1 MLCQQRYATA
11 FFHLHQSRINSTN
24 SQPPMKNNKAH
35 QSFVRHTVPS
45 RLGRTSNRS
54 FPILAF
60 IAVFAGCLLAG
71 NGAHAATPVLRFSFE
86 EALDTINTTS
96 TNTQSAAVVLT
107 NFDATGAATTN
118 LHGAAGS
125 GVLGQINNSR
135 AVCQTNASYA
145 TSGGVNGPG
154 SYVANSSTLAST
166 LGGTVTKFTVTEWFN
181 GTVVP
186 PVNAFL
192 GRGFVLGTGAAN
204 TDINAANTIGMKW
217 QQPYQWNVSI
227 GTDNPTATAIF
238 PNNLPINKWLFMA
251 IVYDGTNV
259 MIYQGS
265 DTASANLISTTPAA
279 LATHTTSLG
288 ASAGLYIG
296 NRNTHQRAYVGW
308 IDEFRFYTNAS
319 SASAVEAIRQ
329 ETSPLPTITGVYP
342 DNAKLMQATNRLAF
356 NVGSPTAVNI
366 TNVSVVLNGVD
377 VSSQLQY
384 VTNGTTGT
392 STNLSVTYNGL
403 QTNTV
408 YAVVITVADANGTG
422 NTYSGT
428 FDTFNPANFVW
439 EAEEFDFSSGHY
451 IDNPDYTSSGTS
463 TSYFGRDSVD
473 SVDTVKGSGTGVNV
487 SDYRAG
493 AADTTRTQT
502 PASTDV
508 PRQRFLD
515 LAAIDPAVVDHVVG
529 NWSSA
534 EWQNYTKTFPAG
546 NYNIYGRISSS
557 SSSRLRLAHITSGW
571 GTTSQTFTN
580 LGNFNATGSS
590 ALSYKWVPLNNSIG
604 IPVTVNLSG
613 TNTVRVTSGGGANAN
628 FYMLV
633 PVNTNLPTISDAY
646 PNGEV
651 LFQPTN
657 KLVFTASS
665 TVTTISTG
673 NITMTLNGSNV
684 TSSLVFSGTPSSR
697 NVSYTGLLLNQTYSA
712 VINVTDDNGNSVQ
725 AAFTFDTWNP
735 VFQVE
740 AEDFD
745 FSSGLYIDNPVPTT
759 GAAGNSY
766 FGRVGTMLIDES
778 NNGGAAPYAGAN
790 PANYRNTDIIATTP
804 ITDSARQQFLT
815 ANASDYNVG
824 FLGSYFWENY
834 TKTWPTGTFN
844 VYGRFASGA
853 ISPATQ
859 HMGFDKITR
868 GWGTTNQ
875 FLQSIGT
882 FNIPSSGGWSSYL
895 YVPLLDQFG
904 NYANVTVGGTNTFRA
919 TFGRSF
925 GVNYGGDAANGAVN
939 INFYMLVAA
948 RTDLA
953 RIDNVYPDGSVPMQI
968 TNTLSFVASSPNGI
982 NTGNIKVTLNGVNIS
997 SNLVFSGSSGSWNVS
1012 YPGLVP
1018 GSSYTAVII
1027 MTDNNNQSRTNTVNF
1042 DTVNPNNFTWEAE
1055 DFDFDPTLSPVPNG
1069 SGKRYIDNP
1078 AHTIS
1083 AATNSYFGQESA
1095 SGIDVA
1101 TIFAAITTGTYLYR
1115 PFDIVPTEVTS
1126 DGLRPTYLA
1135 AQLLATNSWIVDYD
1149 VYIWTNNGF
1158 INYTRTYPTG
1168 NFHIFARMSGGNG
1181 AFRIQC
1187 GQVTN
1192 GWGTTTQSNQ
1202 YLGTFSGTGANFNTW
1217 QYVPLVNTNTSLPVT
1232 LSLGGTNTFQMV
1244 GDGQEHVNFFMLEVA
1259 NPVTLTASI
1268 SGTNILLSFP
1278 TQTGF
1283 NYSLSYK
1290 NNLTDPSWTPL
1301 GSSVTGNGMIQTMS
1315 DGISVN
1321 HRFYRLTIQ

>member
-1 MLCQQRYATA
+1 
-11 FFHLHQSRINSTN
+11 
-24 SQPPMKNNKAH
+24 MKNNKVH

-45 RLGRTSNRS
+45 RLSRTNMS

-60 IAVFAGCLLAG
+60 IAVFAGWLLSG
-71 NGAHAATPVLRFSFE
+71 NVAHAATPVLRFSFE

-107 NFDATGAATTN
+107 NFNAAGAATTN

-125 GVLGQINNSR
+125 GVLGQINNNR
-135 AVCQTNASYA
+135 ALCQTNATYVA
-145 TSGGVNGPG
+145 SGGVNGPG
-154 SYVANSSTLAST
+154 AYVANSSTLAST
-166 LGGTVTKFTVTEWFN
+166 LGGTVTSFTVTEWFN
-181 GTVVP
+181 GTVLP
-186 PVNAFL
+186 PVNALL

-204 TDINAANTIGMKW
+204 TDVNAALTIGMKW
-217 QQPYQWNVSI
+217 QQPNQWNVSI
-227 GTDNPTATAIF
+227 GNENPTATAIF

-279 LATHTTSLG
+279 LATHTINLG
-288 ASAGLYIG
+288 SSAGLYIG
-296 NRNTHQRAYVGW
+296 NCKTIHQRAYVGW

-319 SASAVEAIRQ
+319 SAKAVEGIRQ
-329 ETSPLPTITGVYP
+329 ESSPLPSITGVYP
-342 DNAKLMQATNRLAF
+342 DGITKLMQATNRLVF
-356 NVGSPTAVNI
+356 NVSSPTAVNI

-403 QTNTV
+403 QTNID

-428 FDTFNPANFVW
+428 FDTFDPANFVW
-439 EAEEFDFSSGHY
+439 EAEEFDFNSGQY
-451 IDNPDYTSSGTS
+451 IDNPDYTSYGTNS
-463 TSYFGRDSVD
+463 SYFGQDSVD
-473 SVDTVKGSGTGVNV
+473 SVDTVKGAGTGANI

-515 LAAIDPAVVDHVVG
+515 LATNDVNVVDHVVG

-546 NYNIYGRISSS
+546 NYNVYGRISSS

-571 GTTSQTFTN
+571 GTTSQTLTN
-580 LGNFNATGSS
+580 LGTFTVTGSS
-590 ALSYKWVPLNNSIG
+590 VLGYKWVPLNNSIG
-604 IPVTVNLSG
+604 IPVAVNLSG

-651 LFQPTN
+651 LFQHTN

-673 NITMTLNGSNV
+673 NITMTLNGTNV
-684 TSSLVFSGTPSSR
+684 TSSLVFSGGPSTW
-697 NVSYTGLLLNQTYSA
+697 NVSYTGLLLNQAYSA
-712 VINVTDDNGNSVQ
+712 VINVTDANGKAVQ

-745 FSSGLYIDNPVPTT
+745 FSSGQYIDNPVPTT
-759 GAAGNSY
+759 GPAGNSY
-766 FGRVGTMLIDES
+766 FGQVGTMLIDES
-778 NNGGAAPYAGAN
+778 NNGGTGTPAGQN
-790 PANYRNTDIIATTP
+790 PANYRNADVIATTP

-824 FLGSYFWENY
+824 FLGPYFWQNY

-844 VYGRFASGA
+844 VYGRIASGA
-853 ISPATQ
+853 VSPATQ

-868 GWGTTNQ
+868 GWGTVNQ
-875 FLQSIGT
+875 FIEHIGT

-904 NYANVTVGGTNTFRA
+904 NYANVTLGGTNTFRA
-919 TFGRSF
+919 TFARSF
-925 GVNYGGDAANGAVN
+925 GVSYGGDAANGAVN

-953 RIDNVYPDGSVPMQI
+953 RIDNIYPDGSLPMQI
-968 TNTLSFVASSPNGI
+968 TNTFSFVASSPNGI
-982 NTGNIKVTLNGVNIS
+982 NTGSVHVMLNGVNIS

-1012 YPGLVP
+1012 YPGLLT
-1018 GSSYTAVII
+1018 GSTYTAVIT

-1042 DTVNPNNFTWEAE
+1042 DTFNPNNFTWEAE
-1055 DFDFDPTLSPVPNG
+1055 DFDFDPNQSPVPNG
-1069 SGKRYIDNP
+1069 SGNRYIDNP
-1078 AHTIS
+1078 APTSS
-1083 AATNSYFGQESA
+1083 AATNSYFDQKSA
-1095 SGIDVA
+1095 LAIDVA
-1101 TIFAAITTGTYLYR
+1101 AIFGDITTGTYLYR
-1115 PFDIVPTEVTS
+1115 PRDYVATEVTS
-1126 DGLRPTYLA
+1126 DGLQPKYAT
-1135 AQLLATNSWIVDYD
+1135 AQQLQNNPYIVDMQ
-1149 VYIWTNNGF
+1149 I
-1158 INYTRTYPTG
+1158 
-1168 NFHIFARMSGGNG
+1168 
-1181 AFRIQC
+1181 
-1187 GQVTN
+1187 
-1192 GWGTTTQSNQ
+1192 
-1202 YLGTFSGTGANFNTW
+1202 
-1217 QYVPLVNTNTSLPVT
+1217 
-1232 LSLGGTNTFQMV
+1232 
-1244 GDGQEHVNFFMLEVA
+1244 
-1259 NPVTLTASI
+1259 
-1268 SGTNILLSFP
+1268 
-1278 TQTGF
+1278 
-1283 NYSLSYK
+1283 
-1290 NNLTDPSWTPL
+1290 
-1301 GSSVTGNGMIQTMS
+1301 
-1315 DGISVN
+1315 
-1321 HRFYRLTIQ
+1321 